1 MTDRIALPLPQDP
14 AFAGMGRKGLHAVC
28 QTPSC
33 SFIFRAFPKLEED
46 QMKGIGNRHHARGG
60 AGFPGRSF
68 LALMLACAM
77 GAASAQTAECVRQEV
92 SESAAWALHSRVLT
106 IDTHIDIHRHFATHQ
121 HDPGGFTSAQ
131 NDLPKMRAGGLDAA
145 FLIVYTGQAA
155 LDTEGFA
162 QARERAEES
171 WQAIQRLVRA
181 YPAQLGLARTAAE
194 VEALHASGKI
204 AVLIGMEN
212 AYPLGPDVKDVALW
226 AERGVRYVGITH
238 MGHNQFAGSSNPNP
252 ALGDVEQDA
261 GLTKPGRE
269 LVQALNDHGILVDI
283 SHVGKRSMLE
293 ATRLSR
299 APVIASHSS
308 VDGVYVNARNL
319 DDEQLDALR
328 ENGGV
333 AQMVA
338 FRSYVA
344 ELDPAIREG
353 TEALRKRHMPDGWA
367 TATDA
372 GKEAFQQGV
381 VALRAQHAD
390 VTLAQFVD
398 HIDYAVK
405 RIGIEHVGI
414 ASDFDGGGGVKGWDD
429 ASETANVTRE
439 LMARC
444 YTEPQIRALWGGNLL
459 RVLRAAEAA
468 AAKS

>member
-1 MTDRIALPLPQDP
+1 MQ
-14 AFAGMGRKGLHAVC
+14 
-28 QTPSC
+28 
-33 SFIFRAFPKLEED
+33 
-46 QMKGIGNRHHARGG
+46 GIGKTHSAIRVV
-60 AGFPGRSF
+60 GFPGKSCLSLV
-68 LALMLACAM
+68 LAGVMGMSSAHAADCA
-77 GAASAQTAECVRQEV
+77 RQEV
-92 SESAAWALHSRVLT
+92 SESAAWALHSRVLS
-106 IDTHIDIHRHFATHQ
+106 IDTHIDIHGKFATHQ
-121 HDPGGFTSAQ
+121 HDPGGFTTAQ

-155 LDTEGFA
+155 LDAEGFA
-162 QARERAEES
+162 HARQRAEES
-171 WQAIQRLVRA
+171 WQGIQRLVRA
-181 YPAQLGLARTAAE
+181 YPAQVGLARTADE
-194 VEALHASGKI
+194 VEALHASGKT

-212 AYPLGPDVKDVALW
+212 AYPLGPDVEDVPLW
-226 AERGVRYVGITH
+226 AERGVRYVGLTH

-252 ALGDVEQDA
+252 ALGDVEEDA
-261 GLTKPGRE
+261 GLTKPGRA

-308 VDGVYVNARNL
+308 VNGVYVNARNL

-353 TEALRKRHMPDGWA
+353 TDALRRQHLPDGWA
-367 TATDA
+367 TATEA
-372 GKEAFQQGV
+372 GKEAYQQGV
-381 VALRAQHAD
+381 VALRERHAD
-390 VTLAQFVD
+390 VSLAQFVD

-439 LMARC
+439 LMVRC
-444 YTEPQIRALWGGNLL
+444 YTESQIRALWGGNLL

-468 AAKS
+468 AKS